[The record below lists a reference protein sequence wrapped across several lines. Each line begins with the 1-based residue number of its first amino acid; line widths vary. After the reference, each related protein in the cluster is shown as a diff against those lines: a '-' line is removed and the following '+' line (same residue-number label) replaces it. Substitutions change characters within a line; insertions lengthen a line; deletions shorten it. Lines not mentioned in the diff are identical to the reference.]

1 MDDKKVTAASLREK
15 KERGEKI
22 TALTAYDYS
31 TAVLLNEVGI
41 DMILVGDSLGM
52 VVLGYDWTLKVTMDD
67 MIHHTKAVARG
78 NTRALLVGDMPFLSF
93 TVSSEDAV
101 RNAGRFVQEGGAEAV
116 KIEGDEEIAETVR
129 AVVSAG
135 IPVLGHIGF
144 TPQQILGYGKSK
156 IEGRDEEALEKLIND
171 ARALEKVG
179 VFAVV
184 LECVPAGAGARVTE
198 SVRVPTIGI
207 GAGVHCDGQILITN
221 DLLGLYEKMKPKF
234 VKQYA
239 DLNEISRKAISEYI
253 REVRESKFP
262 DDAHSYHVPK
272 RK

>member
-15 KERGEKI
+15 KDQGEKI

-41 DMILVGDSLGM
+41 DMIVVGDSLGM
-52 VVLGYDWTLKVTMDD
+52 VVLGYDSTLKVTMDD

-101 RNAGRFVQEGGAEAV
+101 RNAGRFVQEAGAEAV
-116 KIEGDEEIAETVR
+116 KIEGGEEMAETVR
-129 AVVSAG
+129 AVIRAG

-144 TPQQILGYGKSK
+144 TPQQILNYGKSK
-156 IEGRDEEALEKLIND
+156 IEGKDEEAVEKLLND
-171 ARALEKVG
+171 ARALEAAG

-184 LECVPAGAGARVTE
+184 LECLPVEAGAKVTE

-207 GAGVHCDGQILITN
+207 GAGVHCDGQILVTN
-221 DLLGLYEKMKPKF
+221 DLLGIYEKMRPKF
-234 VKQYA
+234 AKQYA
-239 DLNEISRKAISEYI
+239 DLNEMSRKAISEYI
-253 REVRESKFP
+253 RDVCESKFP
-262 DDAHSYHVPK
+262 DDAHSYHAAK